1 MAPTTTRMMMVAVAE
16 VERGSSHAPGTRHHR
31 PTREREAQEAMT
43 VAADMET
50 TPVTKRVAAEMAE
63 MAVTA
68 AVEAEQED
76 GRLTAPERSR
86 ISTKWPVA
94 GTTSSSR

>member
-1 MAPTTTRMMMVAVAE
+1 MMVVAVAE

-31 PTREREAQEAMT
+31 PNSDREAQEAMT

-50 TPVTKRVAAEMAE
+50 TPATTRVAAE

-68 AVEAEQED
+68 AVEAEQEG
-76 GRLTAPERSR
+76 GRLTTPERSR

-94 GTTSSSR
+94 GTTNSSR

>member
-1 MAPTTTRMMMVAVAE
+1 MMMVAVTE

-43 VAADMET
+43 MAADTET
-50 TPVTKRVAAEMAE
+50 TPATMRVAAEMA
-63 MAVTA
+63 TA

-86 ISTKWPVA
+86 ISTNWPVA
-94 GTTSSSR
+94 RTTNSIQ